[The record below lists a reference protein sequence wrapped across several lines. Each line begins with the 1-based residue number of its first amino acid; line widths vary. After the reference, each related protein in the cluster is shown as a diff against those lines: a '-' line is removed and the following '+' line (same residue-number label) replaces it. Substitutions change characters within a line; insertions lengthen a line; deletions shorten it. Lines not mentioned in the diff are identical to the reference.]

1 MDLSYTTYDI
11 QCTYPFGISRSV
23 HDYYTVVYIYL
34 EHDGI
39 LGRGEAAPSARYG
52 ENSERILTCLKQGI
66 KIPTNMGSV
75 PEMEAQIFPQLEGIK
90 SLEAAFSMALLDWWT
105 QKRGQP
111 LYDYFGIDPVKTP
124 ATSFTISL
132 GDPSLLAQ
140 KIEEAAP
147 YKILKVKLGTDRDR
161 EIIHSIRALTDK
173 PIRVDANEGWDFPM
187 AEEMCRWLAEQNVE
201 FVEQP
206 FPATKLN
213 QTAAL
218 KAISPL
224 PIFADENSLTA
235 ADIPRIAH
243 AFHGINIKLMKCG
256 SLFEARK
263 MIRLARENDLQIMLG
278 CMVESSVG
286 ITAAAHLSS
295 LVDYA
300 DLDGNLLITNDPY
313 EGVQISEGQL
323 QLPESPG
330 LGVTLKEPYS
340 AEKGLK

>member
-11 QCTYPFGISRSV
+11 HCTHPFGISRSV
-23 HDYYTVVYIYL
+23 HDYYTVVFIYI
-34 EHDGI
+34 EHEGI

-52 ENSERILTCLKQGI
+52 ENSERILTCLQQGI
-66 KIPTNMGSV
+66 QLPPTMNS
-75 PEMEAQIFPQLEGIK
+75 PQEMEAQIFPHLQGIK

-105 QKRGQP
+105 QKQGQP
-111 LYDYFGIDPVKTP
+111 LYQYFDADPVKTP
-124 ATSFTISL
+124 VTSFTIAL
-132 GDPSLLAQ
+132 GDPALLEQ

-147 YKILKVKLGTDRDR
+147 YKILKVKLGTDHDQ
-161 EIIHSIRALTDK
+161 EIINSIRALTDK
-173 PIRVDANEGWDFPM
+173 PIRVDANEGWDFPT
-187 AEEMCRWLAEQNVE
+187 AEEMCRWLADQNVE

-206 FPATKLN
+206 FPAAKLN

-218 KAISPL
+218 KTVSPL

-235 ADIPRIAH
+235 TDIPHIAH

-278 CMVESSVG
+278 CMLESSVG
-286 ITAAAHLSS
+286 ITAAAHLSP
-295 LVDYA
+295 LVDHA

-313 EGVQISEGQL
+313 EGAKISEGWL
-323 QLPESPG
+323 RLPESPG
-330 LGVTLKEPYS
+330 LGVTLKEQDS